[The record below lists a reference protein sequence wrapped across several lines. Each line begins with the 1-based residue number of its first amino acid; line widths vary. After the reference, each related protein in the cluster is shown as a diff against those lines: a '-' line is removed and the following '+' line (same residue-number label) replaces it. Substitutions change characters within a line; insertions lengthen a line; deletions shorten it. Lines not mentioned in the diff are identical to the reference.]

1 MYNNSLMNK
10 NEQCLI
16 NYLSC
21 GKYEQGDRL
30 NSLVNFLM
38 KRGMKFSFN
47 KMNPVLNII
56 DEMEF
61 FDNIKYN

>member
-1 MYNNSLMNK
+1 MDNNSFMNK

-16 NYLSC
+16 NYLSY
-21 GKYEQGDRL
+21 GKYEQDDIL
-30 NSLVNFLM
+30 NSLVKFLM
-38 KRGMKFSFN
+38 NKGIKFSFN
-47 KMNPVLNII
+47 NMNPVLNII